1 MRPRSSKTP
10 PVLQS
15 VERALRVLETLGER
29 RGEMGVVELARA
41 LHLDPTTTY
50 RMLRSLESR
59 QFVRQNPETGRYA
72 LGIRLLQL
80 SEAFL
85 ETVELR
91 SIARPF
97 LEALAEETGE
107 TVHLM
112 VVEGGYGTYLDRV
125 ESNQRVRVSSNVGC
139 REPLYASAVGKA
151 ILAFQPQERIDEV
164 LAAGKLEAFTPN
176 TIIDPAVLREHLEQV
191 RAQGYAI
198 DDEEGE
204 MGVRCVGAPIFNG
217 RGEAEAGLSVSAPR
231 YRTSLEK
238 LHQWAGPVMA
248 KALEISQ
255 RLGYRLGS

>member
-1 MRPRSSKTP
+1 MRPRTSKTP

-41 LHLDPTTTY
+41 LDLDPTTTY

-85 ETVELR
+85 DTVELR

-97 LEALAEETGE
+97 LEELAEETGE

-112 VVEGGYGTYLDRV
+112 LVEDGFGTYLDRV
-125 ESNQRVRVSSNVGC
+125 ESNQRVRVSSNVGR
-139 REPLYASAVGKA
+139 REALYASAVGKA
-151 ILAFQPQERIDEV
+151 ILAFQPPERIDEV
-164 LAAGKLEAFTPN
+164 LKDAELKPYTPN
-176 TIIDPAVLREHLEQV
+176 TITDPAVLREHLAEV
-191 RAQGYAI
+191 RSRGYAI

-204 MGVRCVGAPIFNG
+204 QGVRCVGAPIFNAK
-217 RGEAEAGLSVSAPR
+217 GEVEAGLSVSAPR

-238 LHQWAGPVMA
+238 LHGWAEPVMA